1 METNYPPLLVAF
13 NSTELALKA
22 LLSAPFDEGNGICLF
37 CLDDECY
44 YTVTL
49 MEKFRA
55 DEYTPVSHLTI
66 LVQPE
71 SSLEAGIYE
80 HLGKSFTFFNPLFN
94 LHIPVSVT
102 CI

>member
-22 LLSAPFDEGNGICLF
+22 LLSAPFDEGNGIFLF
-37 CLDDECY
+37 CLDDDCS

-66 LVQPE
+66 LVQPK
-71 SSLEAGIYE
+71 SSLEEGIYE

-102 CI
+102 CK